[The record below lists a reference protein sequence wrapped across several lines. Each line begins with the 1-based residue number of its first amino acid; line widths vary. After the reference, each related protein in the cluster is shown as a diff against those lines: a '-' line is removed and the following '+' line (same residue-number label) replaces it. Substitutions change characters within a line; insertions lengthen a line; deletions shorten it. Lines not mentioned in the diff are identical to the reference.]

1 MKEGT
6 FTHELD
12 FLVSQCGLDESTIIA
27 KAIRKG
33 MEVMYRDAL
42 IEAYLLGKIS
52 HDQAMKEL
60 GPDTLEK
67 IDYQRDVIKRDVQWG
82 LMSE

>member
-1 MKEGT
+1 MKEGV

-12 FLVSQCGLDESTIIA
+12 FLVSQRGLDESTIIA

-67 IDYQRDVIKRDVQWG
+67 IDFINT
-82 LMSE
+82 